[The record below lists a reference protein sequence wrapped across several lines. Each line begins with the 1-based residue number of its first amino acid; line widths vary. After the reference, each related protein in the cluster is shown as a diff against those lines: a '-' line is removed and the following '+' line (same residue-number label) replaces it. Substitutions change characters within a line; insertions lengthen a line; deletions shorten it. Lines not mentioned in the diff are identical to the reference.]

1 MQVNYLNDAQEL
13 ADFIEQANVLTM
25 IDHAGLRVIV
35 AEFAGQDVLA
45 IQGLSD
51 GAIVVYGPE
60 AFDAESG
67 GSVHDHARAIYG
79 TTPADGAPAT

>member
-1 MQVNYLNDAQEL
+1 MQLNYLNNAEEL
-13 ADFIEQANVLTM
+13 ADFLAQSNVLTM

-45 IQGLSD
+45 VQGLGE
-51 GAIVVYGPE
+51 GAVVIYGPE

-67 GSVHDHARAIYG
+67 GSVHDHARVIYG
-79 TTPADGAPAT
+79 ATPSDAQAA